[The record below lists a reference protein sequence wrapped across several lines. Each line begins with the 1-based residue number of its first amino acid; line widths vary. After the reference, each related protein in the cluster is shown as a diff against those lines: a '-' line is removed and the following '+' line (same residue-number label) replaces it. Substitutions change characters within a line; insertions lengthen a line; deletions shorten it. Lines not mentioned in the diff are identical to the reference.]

1 MQSLPEDITRI
12 VRSFAD
18 DLVSSLQESLKRV
31 PQNLVLVKMKCKNIN
46 DTVFKNRPKVS
57 YFKVLFQFT
66 LLNFRT
72 IADKNWILAQ
82 KFEIFVARFAR
93 KVVK

>member
-1 MQSLPEDITRI
+1 MTNRGQTLNFCCILQSLPEDITRI

-46 DTVFKNRPKVS
+46 DTVFKNRQKS
-57 YFKVLFQFT
+57 LKCISKYFSSLHF
-66 LLNFRT
+66 
-72 IADKNWILAQ
+72 
-82 KFEIFVARFAR
+82 
-93 KVVK
+93 

>member
-1 MQSLPEDITRI
+1 MTNRGQTLNFCILQSLPEDITRI

-46 DTVFKNRPKVS
+46 AQCLKNLQKVS
-57 YFKVLFQFT
+57 YFK

-72 IADKNWILAQ
+72 IFHN
-82 KFEIFVARFAR
+82 
-93 KVVK
+93 